1 MESFLYNNI
10 NKAER
15 ERDGSKILS
24 LGPFAFVLMGIT
36 NWAQSNRGAENILDS
51 NTFVYRGAKLP
62 MSVIERYK
70 KLMKENKEWL
80 KVYGFTSTTL
90 IKKEAY
96 KFMFTNLKKDEVPV
110 LYQITNLDSKG
121 EWYFKLDND
130 NYSLFYSEQEVLFRS
145 CSDFEV
151 VNIKE
156 EFDEQRG
163 LKYFEVDLKFYDMYQ
178 SYLDY
183 L

>member
-1 MESFLYNNI
+1 MESFLHNNI

-80 KVYGFTSTTL
+80 KV
-90 IKKEAY
+90 
-96 KFMFTNLKKDEVPV
+96 
-110 LYQITNLDSKG
+110 
-121 EWYFKLDND
+121 
-130 NYSLFYSEQEVLFRS
+130 
-145 CSDFEV
+145 
-151 VNIKE
+151 
-156 EFDEQRG
+156 
-163 LKYFEVDLKFYDMYQ
+163 
-178 SYLDY
+178 
-183 L
+183 